1 MSDKNLRNGSLESK
15 CNYDRTLISID
26 GYKGSPRDMNGYA
39 EDSGDEQDQFTDL
52 IPKRQKNIL
61 DDLTNHRAERVQVL
75 IKNLAN
81 EDLVHID
88 EQKVPA
94 FLRIDQDVNRK
105 RELLGEF
112 HQQYMNYDID
122 EMAKKTKR
130 DLQNRLIEAGAEFKT
145 HVS

>member
-1 MSDKNLRNGSLESK
+1 MSDKNLRNGGLESK
-15 CNYDRTLISID
+15 YFSLNQNFLKD
-26 GYKGSPRDMNGYA
+26 GFKGSPRDMNGGYS
-39 EDSGDEQDQFTDL
+39 DDEQDQFADL

-61 DDLTNHRAERVQVL
+61 DDLTNHRAERVQIL
-75 IKNLAN
+75 MKNLAN

-94 FLRIDQDVNRK
+94 FLRIDQDVQRK
-105 RELLGEF
+105 KELLLEF
-112 HQQYMNYDID
+112 HDQYMNYDID